1 MAFDKKKIA
10 LTVIG
15 SALALSFL
23 VFLVLFAK
31 YDRGGDPNNED
42 ALVARAH
49 KAEERDDPPAAAD
62 YWGRLV
68 SLNPFKEEYKQK
80 HFHALLRTRNFEGLM
95 AYTNTMPLAT
105 SLTAEE
111 RHFEDLLTNAGRH
124 IATGALERARAC
136 LTEAT
141 NLNYFA
147 ATPFLVDLEVRLGRI
162 PAALTTVRPYIK
174 RFPVPR
180 LLVFAAEWCAL
191 IPRADLIPEIR
202 AACPANTKF
211 SSVAFNYY
219 CDAIEAWVKGDTNT
233 LANAK
238 SLMTDDYFRTPLS
251 KLIRLEAAALCDDPK
266 RVEIAYK
273 ELRYE
278 KPFLDFHARGR
289 LAVKNFIAAHF
300 PDKLPILQ
308 LGDLADLALS
318 YGEPDV
324 DLLRVSLLSK
334 FANDSLLEVN
344 LVEAEERFP
353 NDKGIKLIRKWYN
366 EKKSR

>member
-15 SALALSFL
+15 GALAFSFV
-23 VFLVLFAK
+23 VFIVLFAK

-42 ALVARAH
+42 ALLALAQ
-49 KAEERDDPPAAAD
+49 KAEDRDDPPAAAD

-68 SLNPFKEEYKQK
+68 SLNPFKEEYKQN
-80 HFHALLRTRNFEGLM
+80 HFHALLRCRNFGGLM

-105 SLTAEE
+105 SLTPEE
-111 RHFEDLLTNAGRH
+111 RHFEDLLTDIGKH
-124 IATGALERARAC
+124 IATGALDRARAD
-136 LTEAT
+136 LLEAT
-141 NLNYFA
+141 NINYFA
-147 ATPFLVDLEVRLGRI
+147 ATPLLVDLEVRQGRV
-162 PAALTTVRPYIK
+162 PAALMTVRPYIK
-174 RFPVPR
+174 RFPIPR

-191 IPRADLIPEIR
+191 IPRVDLIPEIR
-202 AACPANTKF
+202 AACPANTRF

-238 SLMTDDYFRTPLS
+238 SLKTDDYFRTPLS
-251 KLIRLEAAALCDDPK
+251 KLIRVEAAALGDDPK

-278 KPFLDFHARGR
+278 EPFLDFHARGR
-289 LAVKNFIAAHF
+289 RAVKNFIASHF

-308 LGDLADLALS
+308 LGELADLALS

-324 DLLRVSLLSK
+324 DLLRVSLLAK
-334 FANDSLLEVN
+334 FANDTLLEVN
-344 LVEAEERFP
+344 LAEAEQRFP
-353 NDKGIKLIRKWYN
+353 TDKGIGLIRKWYN